1 MKALTLT
8 PPWAFCITHLG
19 KRIENRTW
27 KPPQSLIGQR
37 FAIHGGKVPDGLS
50 RRQRLFDLLCDI
62 EDEHGITVSRP
73 FSEVLACFGIVATAV
88 LESATTYSLDPWFD
102 GSGYGWNLKDVIVL
116 PEPIPCKGAL
126 GLWNVPEE
134 IAERL
139 TPPRNPPL
147 SLHTP

>member
-1 MKALTLT
+1 MKALTLK

-37 FAIHGGKVPDGLS
+37 FAIHGGKPPTSNAAIG
-50 RRQRLFDLLCDI
+50 RLIDLVDEIEASTETHNNFFRDI
-62 EDEHGITVSRP
+62 LP
-73 FSEVLACFGIVATAV
+73 FSGIVATAV
-88 LESATTYSLDPWFD
+88 LEGWTSHIVDPWFD
-102 GSGYGWNLKDVIVL
+102 GSGYGWILKDVIVL

-139 TPPRNPPL
+139 TPPHNLPL
-147 SLHTP
+147 APHTC